1 MYRLSAN
8 QLIIEIEK
16 NLSKRVRKR
25 EEDNLI

>member
-1 MYRLSAN
+1 MYCLSAN